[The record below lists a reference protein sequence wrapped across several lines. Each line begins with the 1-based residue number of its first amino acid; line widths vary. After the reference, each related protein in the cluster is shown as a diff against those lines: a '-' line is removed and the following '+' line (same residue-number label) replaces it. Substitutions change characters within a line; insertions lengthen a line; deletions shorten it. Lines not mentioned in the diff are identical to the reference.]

1 MTLGQLWLGL
11 LKFYAYTFSHNEHAV
26 CVRSLEPLLR
36 STKNW
41 GNRRIAIE
49 DPFHGNVNM
58 GSFMSTSQAF
68 DFFLDCMRNLFHY
81 FWIPHTANG
90 PLFVHLLLPGEEKN
104 EDPTYCTPAEAL
116 RRMAELKTEDVKW
129 DFDPEKILRSKR
141 LPVICT
147 VCGADGHNKQQ
158 CGELEVPDVGF
169 IPPPDFTYFGLL
181 DKVCW
186 NIFRNF
192 AQRDVDTNNRS
203 VSALRVETV

>member
-11 LKFYAYTFSHNEHAV
+11 LKFYAYSFSHNEHAV

-58 GSFMSTSQAF
+58 GSFMSTSQTF
-68 DFFLDCMRNLFHY
+68 DFFMDCMRNLFHY

-104 EDPTYCTPAEAL
+104 EDPIYCTPAEAL

-129 DFDPEKILRSKR
+129 EFEPEKILRSKKCVGTYSATLLSEMWIR
-141 LPVICT
+141 TTGLSLLFALFCFYFRVNFIFIS
-147 VCGADGHNKQQ
+147 VDNQSERNSKIIFGASMPML
-158 CGELEVPDVGF
+158 C
-169 IPPPDFTYFGLL
+169 
-181 DKVCW
+181 
-186 NIFRNF
+186 
-192 AQRDVDTNNRS
+192 
-203 VSALRVETV
+203 